1 MSMCAF
7 VSCPVLVLQKSADDL
22 RRGIILGIG
31 GFPHE
36 LEVRVVF
43 VYAVSTCSS
52 VAVAGALYVVST
64 CSSVAVAGAYVFS
77 DVSIQ
82 VFFCLSLRTVGLQ

>member
-1 MSMCAF
+1 M
-7 VSCPVLVLQKSADDL
+7 
-22 RRGIILGIG
+22 IISNR
-31 GFPHE
+31 

-82 VFFCLSLRTVGLQ
+82 VFFVCHSELWGCNSSR

>member
-1 MSMCAF
+1 
-7 VSCPVLVLQKSADDL
+7 
-22 RRGIILGIG
+22 
-31 GFPHE
+31 
-36 LEVRVVF
+36 VVF

-52 VAVAGALYVVST
+52 AAVAGALYVVST

-82 VFFCLSLRTVGLQ
+82 VFFCLTQNCGAAIVQDE